1 MHHPASGSAGFT
13 QRRAE
18 CSGTSNYSAASVTF
32 ATVRLALHPQNL

>member
-1 MHHPASGSAGFT
+1 MHRPASGSAGFT